1 MTPRNVTWAKKG
13 KRVHLAKI
21 GLEKYFLHKMKRS
34 ISEPY
39 YEKAILT
46 ALGIGKLEQSA

>member
-1 MTPRNVTWAKKG
+1 MRNA
-13 KRVHLAKI
+13 
-21 GLEKYFLHKMKRS
+21 

-39 YEKAILT
+39 YEKAILK